1 MSFIEDIQR
10 KSSINT
16 SPANIRSNVDV
27 RQPELFNY
35 RDNFLRLMEN
45 WEFAVPNNTLWVVF
59 IAPYPA
65 ALNARDFIVYEGS
78 DGSKKPNNIDTDI
91 KLLTGNEYQL
101 SQAGC
106 VFVNGMG
113 IPGENVNIQRANIPN
128 NRGFIPGLVG
138 GHRADFNPVT
148 TQVIESNRSFTHS
161 IIRPWQT
168 LAAHYGLVAREPGDI
183 KNIKTNLQVIQLG
196 KTIHGSSL
204 VNRKIIRFYDAVP
217 VSYTPQN
224 MPYNA
229 TDLVT
234 FDIQWAYNR
243 YDIET
248 LPDTD
253 VDIILKEASRYPFAR
268 FMDKVTDG
276 KLGKFL
282 KKVGDFENKAHKIG
296 RTFEKVRD
304 LF

>member
-10 KSSINT
+10 KSSFNT
-16 SPANIRSNVDV
+16 DPSNIKPNIDV
-27 RQPELFNY
+27 RQPSLFNY

-45 WEFAVPNNTLWVVF
+45 WEFAVPNNTLWIVF

-65 ALNARDFIVYEGS
+65 AINARDFIVFEGS
-78 DGSKKPNNIDTDI
+78 DGTNKPNNIDTDVR
-91 KLLTGNEYQL
+91 LLTSSDYQQT
-101 SQAGC
+101 QAGC
-106 VFVNGMG
+106 VFVNGLN
-113 IPGENVNIQRANIPN
+113 IPGENINMQRASILN
-128 NRGFIPGLVG
+128 NRGYIPGLIG

-148 TQVIESNRSFTHS
+148 TQIIESNRSFTHS

-183 KNIKTNLQVIQLG
+183 KNIKTNLQIIQLG
-196 KTIHGSSL
+196 KTLHGSSL

-217 VSYTPQN
+217 MSYTPQN

-234 FDIQWAYNR
+234 FDVQWAYNR

-248 LPDTD
+248 LPDTN
-253 VDIILKEASRYPFAR
+253 VDIILKEALKHPFSN
-268 FMDKVTDG
+268 FLNKITDG
-276 KLGKFL
+276 KIDRFM
-282 KKVGDFENKAHKIG
+282 KKVGRFEDKVHKVG
-296 RTFEKVRD
+296 RTIEKIRD